1 VHCDVHAQRLA
12 FCTAAVE
19 VHGDKLA
26 CSKHFKVAVTARHS
40 RQHANTAL
48 LLSAESRCAAG
59 AAYIS
64 RYQTCV
70 FYTALSIAANP
81 GVEYSMFTEPLTWP
95 EARDVCTSMGRG
107 LVKLVDATQDAQLY
121 AAVTARTGSQY
132 W

>member
-1 VHCDVHAQRLA
+1 MEMSLHVA
-12 FCTAAVE
+12 
-19 VHGDKLA
+19 
-26 CSKHFKVAVTARHS
+26 KHSNVAVTAR
-40 RQHANTAL
+40 RTYQYANTAL
-48 LLSAESRCAAG
+48 PLSAESRCAAG
-59 AAYIS
+59 AAYIN
-64 RYQTCV
+64 RYQSCV